1 MKDKEKLTLEI
12 YLLGTIKSGLKVDQ
26 IKQSIF
32 SIFEYFDNKNIKSTY
47 SILTLENQ
55 VTEGIGSIKNI
66 IEIHTN
72 NNDNFRKFNVN
83 DEEQFSKLD
92 ILDNYDEVIM
102 FSKYFIKYITNN
114 KITSSLGIA
123 QIVDYCRCEE
133 NMDKVFLNFGYKIKS
148 KIRKD
153 FSIYKYKNQRIYL
166 QASFISDEEKQV
178 SINIYELFG
187 FCDSNE
193 KEKLIEKMNEIKD
206 KLSKVLV
213 FVN

>member
-1 MKDKEKLTLEI
+1 
-12 YLLGTIKSGLKVDQ
+12 
-26 IKQSIF
+26 
-32 SIFEYFDNKNIKSTY
+32 
-47 SILTLENQ
+47 
-55 VTEGIGSIKNI
+55 
-66 IEIHTN
+66 
-72 NNDNFRKFNVN
+72 
-83 DEEQFSKLD
+83 
-92 ILDNYDEVIM
+92 M

-178 SINIYELFG
+178 SVNIYELFG